1 MWSKKLSKKLSKKS
15 LLLKTPLLKT
25 GLLNL
30 VLFIVFLFAANP
42 LLLAAEKSDESIHPV
57 TLDNPDIPIEQL
69 ELMLDPLTKDELFAE
84 ADGWLG
90 LLQEA
95 SKKVSMAQLAIK
107 KQNESI
113 EQAKDQLSEKQ
124 QATEQKL
131 TATDTQQTDA
141 EKEEKEALLEELKLL
156 RKDKVVLVDRLNG
169 VLKEIN
175 EKIGLG
181 EKGEELAEV
190 MPYRRYIDAVSG
202 VKLDITDTKST
213 WITVQSWLLSADGGI
228 QWLKYLA
235 IFIAVMFAFWIL
247 SKILTNAVT
256 KTLGYTGSSSR
267 ILNDFFINSVRRIT
281 LFIGLLVAL
290 SAIDV
295 NVAPIMAAI
304 GAAGFVVAFAL
315 QSTLSNFASGIM
327 IMFYRPFDVGDVVEV
342 AGISGKVQS
351 MTLVSTTIMTPDN
364 KLMVVPNNSIWGDVI
379 TNATQSSERRVD
391 MVFGIGYED
400 DIEQAINVMKQVLD
414 EHPLV
419 LKDPKPTIQLNE
431 LADSSVNFVCRPWVK
446 TEDYWMVYW
455 EVTRAVKERFD
466 AEGISIPYPQRDV
479 HLYQQT
485 SALESA
491 PAAEHSATK
500 KFSKEST
507 SDEIQEIDIEHDEDT
522 RSD

>member
-15 LLLKTPLLKT
+15 LSLKTPLLKT

-42 LLLAAEKSDESIHPV
+42 LLLAAEKSDDSINPV
-57 TLDNPDIPIEQL
+57 TIDNPEIPVEQL

-113 EQAKDQLSEKQ
+113 EQTKEQLSEKQ
-124 QATEQKL
+124 QTTEQKL
-131 TATDTQQTDA
+131 TATDTQPTDA
-141 EKEEKEALLEELKLL
+141 AKEALLEELESL
-156 RKDKVVLVDRLNG
+156 RQDKVVLVDRLNE

-181 EKGEELAEV
+181 EKGKELDEV

-202 VKLDITDTKST
+202 VKLDLTDTQST
-213 WITVQSWLLSADGGI
+213 WITIQSWLLSADGGI
-228 QWLKYLA
+228 QWVKYLA
-235 IFIAVMFAFWIL
+235 IFIAVMLVFWIL
-247 SKILTNAVT
+247 SKILSNAVK

-342 AGISGKVQS
+342 AGISGSVKS
-351 MTLVSTTIMTPDN
+351 MTLVSTTIMTFDN
-364 KLMVVPNNSIWGDVI
+364 KLMIVPNNSIWGDVI

-400 DIEQAINVMKQVLD
+400 DIEQAINVMKQVLN

-431 LADSSVNFVCRPWVK
+431 LADSSVNFICRPWVK
-446 TEDYWMVYW
+446 TEDYWTVYW
-455 EVTRAVKERFD
+455 EVMRAVKERFD

-479 HLYQQT
+479 HMYQQT
-485 SALESA
+485 RALESA
-491 PAAEHSATK
+491 PTAEPSATK
-500 KFSKEST
+500 KFSKESP
-507 SDEIQEIDIEHDEDT
+507 SEEIQEIDIEHDEDT
-522 RSD
+522 SSD